1 MIRNLRYT
9 IAVAVIA
16 TSLVLPAAAQAVPS
30 GGSVPAATEAGAA
43 TIFYRT
49 TDRFLEVKRRHPAG
63 YNWTD
68 DKIAAVLT
76 YIRQEWG
83 NAAGPI
89 TTEQV
94 AAIRA
99 KEGDRKAW
107 TADELAK
114 LP

>member
-1 MIRNLRYT
+1 VKGTTYN
-9 IAVAVIA
+9 
-16 TSLVLPAAAQAVPS
+16 AAAMPAFGKVA
-30 GGSVPAATEAGAA
+30 GS
-43 TIFYRT
+43 
-49 TDRFLEVKRRHPAG
+49 G
-63 YNWTD
+63 YNWSD

-76 YIRQEWG
+76 YIRSEWG

-94 AAIRA
+94 AAVHA

-107 TADELAK
+107 SADDLQK